1 MIAEDDDE
9 ASKTEEPSERKIS
22 KAKEEGD
29 IAISQDAKSF
39 IMLLGMLFV
48 IWLVL
53 PLMFKWFYMFSLKFV
68 ENPDA
73 IPTDGRHI
81 RLLLYNTV
89 IALMK
94 ILGIPFAIFMVL
106 GIFASVAQT
115 GFVYAP
121 KKLEPNWNKLNIFA
135 AMTQFI
141 NMKKIVE
148 SLKGIIK
155 ITVIAFIGVLVIRPY
170 LEKVNLMPGMETM
183 AILSFIHKIVV
194 LLIFT
199 VVIAVL
205 VIAVADYAYQKYQH
219 LKKLRM
225 TKQEV
230 KDEYKQM
237 EGDPL
242 VKSRIRQVRMERAR
256 HRMMDAVPRAD
267 VVIVNP
273 THYAVALEY
282 KMEKMDAPVV
292 VAKGLDNLALRIR
305 EIAEEHDIPIVEN
318 PPLARAL
325 FASVELDQSIPAEHF
340 KAVAEASPLPVVLY
354 NVPSRTGKNMEAATP
369 LRLAEEFPGKI
380 IGIKEASGDIDQIR
394 TIIDHKPEG
403 FQVVSGDDALTRRL
417 IGIGAEGVIS
427 VVGNALPR
435 LFSDMVHRSLA
446 NPSDPEAADTDTLLQ
461 PLDKALFADGNPS
474 GIKCLL
480 NLLGLADDVLRL
492 PLVPVSAETRKAI
505 ENVLPTLPYLN

>member
-73 IPTDGRHI
+73 IPTDSRHI

-305 EIAEEHDIPIVEN
+305 EIAEGHDIPIVEN

-340 KAVAEASPLPVVLY
+340 KAVAEVIGYVMQL
-354 NVPSRTGKNMEAATP
+354 KNPQA
-369 LRLAEEFPGKI
+369 R
-380 IGIKEASGDIDQIR
+380 
-394 TIIDHKPEG
+394 
-403 FQVVSGDDALTRRL
+403 
-417 IGIGAEGVIS
+417 
-427 VVGNALPR
+427 
-435 LFSDMVHRSLA
+435 
-446 NPSDPEAADTDTLLQ
+446 
-461 PLDKALFADGNPS
+461 
-474 GIKCLL
+474 
-480 NLLGLADDVLRL
+480 
-492 PLVPVSAETRKAI
+492 
-505 ENVLPTLPYLN
+505 